1 MASLNPSLKRP
12 SLKHPS
18 LKLSGLF
25 IYPIKSAAGIQI
37 NRATLT
43 PRGLECDRRYMVV
56 TPDGHFM
63 TQRRFPKMALIQ
75 VSLLN
80 ATDLKIS
87 ALGMPELYVS
97 IPGKGD
103 GELDVEVWGDRTSA
117 VSCGPEA
124 DAWFSQFLGTP
135 CQLVHMPDSSKRP
148 TDHGKLGPNE
158 IVSFADAYPYLLLS
172 EASLA
177 GLNQKLSDQQ
187 LAPVSMNRF
196 RPNLVISGELA
207 PHAEDDWQ
215 RIRLGEVTFTVAKP
229 CARCSVPNV
238 NQETGDRTKEPSR
251 TLATY
256 RAWDKEIWFGQNLI
270 QETSDPQNLIAN
282 IGVLNVGDEV
292 EILA

>member
-1 MASLNPSLKRP
+1 MASLNP

-43 PRGLECDRRYMVV
+43 PRGLEGDRRYMVV

-80 ATDLKIS
+80 ATDLKLS
-87 ALGMPELYVS
+87 ALGMPELRVS
-97 IPGKGD
+97 IPGKAE

-117 VSCGPEA
+117 VSCGSEA
-124 DAWFSQFLGTP
+124 DAWFSHFLKAP

-148 TDHGKLGPNE
+148 IDHGKLGANE

-215 RIRLGEVTFTVAKP
+215 RIRIGEVTFTVAKP